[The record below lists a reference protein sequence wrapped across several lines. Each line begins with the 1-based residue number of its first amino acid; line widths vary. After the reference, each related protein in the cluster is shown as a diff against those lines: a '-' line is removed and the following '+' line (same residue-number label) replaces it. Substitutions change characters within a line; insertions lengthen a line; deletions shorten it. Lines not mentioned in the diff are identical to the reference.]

1 MAIQRFKV
9 ALNNEL
15 FPLVSTKAQRAV
27 FVKQLEVKY
36 NPTNFG
42 N

>member
-1 MAIQRFKV
+1 MAIQRYKI
-9 ALNNEL
+9 ALNNAL
-15 FPLVSTKAQRAV
+15 FPLVSTKAQRVV

-36 NPTNFG
+36 NLTNFG